1 VNRPIVSA
9 LSAGDAIKVPAGKS
23 IYDSKILIADD
34 EPLCCRLL
42 AGILRRK
49 QFTNFQFA
57 EGGYSALEQIQ
68 SFQPDLV
75 LLDMQMPDLS
85 GQEVCRRIRAN
96 PAFIDLPILVQTAT
110 VDRKEMGILFEAG
123 ASDFLSKPINP
134 SELVSRVT
142 VHLERRSLLRE
153 LRDYRERTSMELEA
167 ARRMQFDLL
176 PTQPVQQELAA
187 AAGLRIGSYSRSSS
201 EIGGDLWG
209 VLPINA
215 SSFGLFLADFAGHG
229 VTAALNTF
237 RLHALIHEHTALHH
251 DPVGFLAMLNER
263 LKAVLPPGQFA
274 TFLYVVVDSSA
285 DRISFASAG
294 APPPIITPGLDGSAV
309 LAEAPG
315 LPLGVVRGVEY
326 QLHHRPFGPGSML
339 LLFSD
344 GLSEFPDARGMRI
357 GDEGLREV
365 VGSCHPGLSPHE
377 VIDRVCEAAGVG
389 EDNALP
395 DDTTVVC
402 VDRRTGSA
410 SRACRE
416 CPFVQDSLPSLTS
429 SNSADAV
436 AIADLSRTCCQA

>member
-1 VNRPIVSA
+1 MNRSVVSS
-9 LSAGDAIKVPAGKS
+9 LSAGGTIKAPANKS
-23 IYDSKILIADD
+23 IYDARILIADD

-57 EGGYSALEQIQ
+57 EGGCSALEQID

-85 GQEVCRRIRAN
+85 GLEVCQRVRAN
-96 PAFIDLPILVQTAT
+96 PELVDLPILVQTAT

-123 ASDFLSKPINP
+123 ATDFLSKPINP

-142 VHLERRSLLRE
+142 VHLERRSLLGE
-153 LRDYRERTSMELEA
+153 LRNYRERTSQELAA
-167 ARRMQFDLL
+167 ARRMQFDLA
-176 PTQPVQQELAA
+176 PAQPIQQELAA
-187 AAGLRIGSYSRSSS
+187 AAEMRIGSFSRSSS

-209 VLPINA
+209 MVPINA
-215 SSFGLFLADFAGHG
+215 TSFGIFLADFAGHG

-251 DPVGFLAMLNER
+251 DPAGLLAMLNER
-263 LKAVLPPGQFA
+263 LKAVLSPGQFA
-274 TFLYVVVDSSA
+274 TFLYVVVDSST

-294 APPPIITPGLDGSAV
+294 APPPIVTLGLDGPAV
-309 LAEAPG
+309 LAEVSG
-315 LPLGVVRGVEY
+315 LPLGVVRGAEY
-326 QLHHRPFGPGSML
+326 QLHDRPFGPGSML

-344 GLSEFPDARGMRI
+344 GLSEFPDHRGMRI
-357 GDEGLREV
+357 GDEGVRSV
-365 VGSCHPGLSPHE
+365 VGTCHPGLTPHQ

-402 VDRRTGSA
+402 VDRRTGSE
-410 SRACRE
+410 SRACWER
-416 CPFVQDSLPSLTS
+416 PIGQSPPPLLAAPDM
-429 SNSADAV
+429 ADAAAV
-436 AIADLSRTCCQA
+436 GEVRRPCSRA

>member
-1 VNRPIVSA
+1 VNRPVASA
-9 LSAGDAIKVPAGKS
+9 PSASSTIGVPAEKS

-57 EGGYSALEQIQ
+57 EGGYSALEQIE
-68 SFQPDLV
+68 SFKPDLV
-75 LLDMQMPDLS
+75 LLDMQMPDLP
-85 GQEVCRRIRAN
+85 GLDVCRRIRAN
-96 PAFIDLPILVQTAT
+96 PDLVDLPILVQTAT
-110 VDRKEMGILFEAG
+110 IDRKEMGILFEAG

-153 LRDYRERTSMELEA
+153 LRDYRERTSMELDA

-176 PTQPVQQELAA
+176 PAQPIQQELAA
-187 AAGLRIGSYSRSSS
+187 AAGLRIGSYCRSSS

-209 VLPINA
+209 ILPINT

-251 DPVGFLAMLNER
+251 DPAGLLAMLNER
-263 LKAVLPPGQFA
+263 LKAVLSPGQFA
-274 TFLYVVVDSSA
+274 TFLYVVVDASA
-285 DRISFASAG
+285 DRLRFASAG
-294 APPPIITPGLDGSAV
+294 APPLIVTQGLDGSAV
-309 LAEAPG
+309 LAEASG
-315 LPLGVVRGVEY
+315 LPLGVVRGAEY
-326 QLHHRPFGPGSML
+326 QLHQRPFGPDSML

-357 GDEGLREV
+357 GDEGLRKV
-365 VGSCHPGLSPHE
+365 VGSCHSDLTPDQ
-377 VIDRVCEAAGVG
+377 VIDRLCEAAGVG
-389 EDNALP
+389 EGSTLP

-402 VDRRTGSA
+402 VDRRMGSP
-410 SRACRE
+410 SRACLE
-416 CPFVQDSLPSLTS
+416 VPIVPGLSLSLTP
-429 SNSADAV
+429 SNPAV
-436 AIADLSRTCCQA
+436 AREVCQPCGEI

>member
-1 VNRPIVSA
+1 MSA
-9 LSAGDAIKVPAGKS
+9 PSAVDTIKVPAGKS

-57 EGGYSALEQIQ
+57 EGGHSALEQIQ

-96 PAFIDLPILVQTAT
+96 PELVDLPILVQTAT

-153 LRDYRERTSMELEA
+153 LRDYRERTSTELEA
-167 ARRMQFDLL
+167 ARRMQFDLM
-176 PTQPVQQELAA
+176 PAHPIQQELAG

-215 SSFGLFLADFAGHG
+215 YSFGLFLADFAGHG

-237 RLHALIHEHTALHH
+237 RLHALIHERTDLHH
-251 DPVGFLAMLNER
+251 DPSAFLAMLNER
-263 LKAVLPPGQFA
+263 LKAVLSPGQFA

-294 APPPIITPGLDGSAV
+294 APPPIVTLGLDGPAV
-309 LAEAPG
+309 LAEASG
-315 LPLGVVRGVEY
+315 LPLGVVHGVEY
-326 QLHHRPFGPGSML
+326 QLHDRPFGPGSML

-357 GDEGLREV
+357 GDEGLRKV
-365 VGSCHPGLSPHE
+365 VGNCHPGLTPHQ

-389 EDNALP
+389 EDNLLP

-416 CPFVQDSLPSLTS
+416 CLIGQESSPLLTS
-429 SNSADAV
+429 RNSADAA
-436 AIADLSRTCCQA
+436 AIPEVRAPCREI